1 MFYNTFDFLRNFCF
15 ARYFESYAGVAVGKE
30 HRLAERRKDILAVLE
45 QEGQLSVLDLSARF
59 EVSEV
64 TIRQD
69 LQALS
74 QQGLLLRTRGRAVA
88 TSAMPEFSFD
98 VRQQQYAAQ
107 KVRIGQA
114 AARLVNAGDTII
126 LDASTTAQAL
136 IPYLKNLSELT
147 VITNG
152 LKAAI
157 SLLDAPQIQ
166 VILPGGNLRR
176 ESISLIGRMQ
186 DDLLAGV
193 NVQLGFFGAR
203 GVTVEEGLTDVN
215 LTEVTMKAVMAARC
229 RRVVGLVDS
238 RKWGNVAAAT
248 FATLDQIDTII
259 TDSEAPAELVLA
271 FRQRGIEVILT

>member
-1 MFYNTFDFLRNFCF
+1 M
-15 ARYFESYAGVAVGKE
+15 GKE
-30 HRLAERRKDILAVLE
+30 HRLAERRKEILAVLE

-59 EVSEV
+59 QVSEV

-74 QQGLLLRTRGRAVA
+74 QQGFLLRTRGRAVA

-98 VRQQQYAAQ
+98 VRQQQFSAQ
-107 KVRIGQA
+107 KARIGQA

-126 LDASTTAQAL
+126 LDASTTAQAV

-152 LKAAI
+152 LKAAL

-193 NVQLGFFGAR
+193 NVQWGFFGAR
-203 GVTVEEGLTDVN
+203 GLTVEEGLTDVN
-215 LTEVTMKAVMAARC
+215 LNEVTMKAAMVARC

-248 FATLDQIDTII
+248 FAPLDQLDMLI
-259 TDSEAPAELVLA
+259 TDSDVPLEMVYQL
-271 FRQRGIEVILT
+271 RQRQVEVVVV